1 MAFHYHLFKYLRTK
15 KHKTHVDKLM
25 SFAAVLHPLSA
36 LPQVIQVYRTKEA
49 AGLSIVMWLG
59 FLCLGFIFLSY
70 GIAHR
75 LKPYIMMQIL
85 WLITDVAMIVG
96 ILKYA

>member
-15 KHKTHVDKLM
+15 KHQNRVDRVM
-25 SFAAVLHPLSA
+25 SIAAVLHPLSA
-36 LPQVIQVYRTKEA
+36 LPQVLKVYHTHQA

-59 FLCLGFIFLSY
+59 FLCLGFVFLFY

-75 LKPYIMMQIL
+75 LKPYILMQIL
-85 WLITDVAMIVG
+85 WLITDVAMITS
-96 ILKYA
+96 IIKYS